1 MVKEISETDISNEVV
16 ESVAT
21 LSEEDG
27 GIGNEPN
34 QSEDIFLVNEAETNI
49 ISSIETSKQA
59 PINEEDARTTQMSS
73 LR

>member
-59 PINEEDARTTQMSS
+59 PINEEDARTTRMSS
-73 LR
+73 SR